1 MALSEAQLIALL
13 PTMVGD
19 IDPDTGD
26 AVAQGGLIQA
36 NARVLWDLHADK
48 ARRPGLR
55 VLYACRSAI
64 DMILGKLSDR
74 VDNQALD
81 AVSDEADVITNR
93 VQQRNQIQAAI
104 DKFESQAR
112 AGRAPAIGRATLAEI
127 FPGGTPWT
135 LRAPGSVS
143 IIETRRIG

>member
-1 MALSEAQLIALL
+1 MALTEAQLIALL

-26 AVAQGGLIQA
+26 AVTQGGLIQD
-36 NARVLWDLHADK
+36 NAQVLWDLHADK

-64 DMILGKLSDR
+64 DMILGRLADR
-74 VDNQALD
+74 VDEAVLD
-81 AVSDEADVITNR
+81 ATSDEADVVTNR
-93 VQQRNQIQAAI
+93 VAQRSQIQAAI
-104 DKFESQAR
+104 DKFEAEAR
-112 AGRAPAIGRATLAEI
+112 ANRPAAVGRATLQEI

-135 LRAPGSVS
+135 NPIPGSVP
-143 IIETRRIG
+143 IFETRRIF